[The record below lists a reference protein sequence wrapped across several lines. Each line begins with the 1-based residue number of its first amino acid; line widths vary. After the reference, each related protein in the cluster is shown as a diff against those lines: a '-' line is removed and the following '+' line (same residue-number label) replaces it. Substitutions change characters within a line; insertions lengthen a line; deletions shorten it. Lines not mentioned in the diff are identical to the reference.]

1 MLNRITNAMLVNR
14 SLRHINDNA
23 ARMHKTQQQISSG
36 KMINIASDD
45 PIGATQSMSLT
56 GGIKKIDQYRRNIE
70 DGVSVMEN
78 TSSILSQIEEILL
91 QIKGVASNASSEVT
105 TSAERSAFAFQVD
118 QMLRELVQLAN
129 SKFQGKF
136 VLGGTET
143 LSGTKPNSAPFNIQM
158 SGSKIASVI
167 QNPDGLDGEIKRLV
181 GEGKSITININGDD
195 VFQPNGLQGKNDIF
209 DTIIKLRENL
219 FANDGDSIR
228 VKVNEIDSEF
238 NQVVSQNTLLGAKV
252 NRLDLVRNQLD
263 DLKLIQKDQLSSVQ
277 DTDIAEAI
285 MRLKTQEVTFNA
297 TLSTSSRILSSSLLD
312 YI

>member
-1 MLNRITNAMLVNR
+1 MLNRITNSMLITR
-14 SLRHINDNA
+14 SLRYINDNA
-23 ARMHKTQQQISSG
+23 SRMHKTQQQISSG

-56 GGIKKIDQYRRNIE
+56 SGIKKIDQYRKNIE
-70 DGVSVMEN
+70 DGISSMEN
-78 TSSILSQIEEILL
+78 TSSILTQIEEILL
-91 QIKGVASNASSEVT
+91 QIKSVASTASSEVT

-118 QMLRELVQLAN
+118 QMLQELVQLAN

-143 LSGTKPNSAPFNIQM
+143 LSGTRPNSAPFNIQM
-158 SGSKIASVI
+158 SGTKIASVI

-195 VFQPNGLQGKNDIF
+195 VFQPNGLQSQNDIF

-228 VKVNEIDSEF
+228 TRVNDIDIEF
-238 NQVVSQNTLLGAKV
+238 NQVVSQNTLAGAKI
-252 NRLDLVRNQLD
+252 NRLALVNNQLD
-263 DLKLIQKDQLSSVQ
+263 DLKLIQRDHLSSVQ

-285 MRLKTQEVTFNA
+285 LRLKTQEVTFNA
-297 TLSTSSRILSSSLLD
+297 TLATSSRILSSSLLD